1 MEGAR
6 LLFGDP
12 IVVALLCDARVSSL
26 PVHASFNGL
35 LVQYFR
41 DFLDLGAVASFR
53 ICHAMRLTRIL
64 WMRSRDRRHAQGG
77 HRYSGRVELA
87 SEEGFHGEA
96 N

>member
-35 LVQYFR
+35 LVQCFR
-41 DFLDLGAVASFR
+41 VFLDLGAVASF
-53 ICHAMRLTRIL
+53 LDL
-64 WMRSRDRRHAQGG
+64 PRDETDEDFMDAK
-77 HRYSGRVELA
+77 S
-87 SEEGFHGEA
+87 
-96 N
+96 